1 MENRKFVKEYLVDL
15 QKIVETVSREDI
27 EKAIDLLYEAWR
39 NDKQV
44 FVIGNGGSAATASHF
59 ACDLNKFTAVEGKKR
74 FRAIC
79 LSDNAALLTALTNDL
94 GWDNIYVEQLKN
106 LMNDGDYL
114 IVLSV
119 HGGSGADKAGA
130 WSQNL
135 MKAAK
140 YVQDHYGRVI
150 GLAGFDGGLL
160 KQVADVCI
168 VVPFNSTPQVEGF
181 HVVLSHMICA
191 GLREKVGE
199 K

>member
-1 MENRKFVKEYLVDL
+1 VNEKKFVDEYMDGI
-15 QKIVETVSREDI
+15 QKIVESLTRADV
-27 EKAIDLLYEAWR
+27 EKAIELLYEAWKT
-39 NDKQV
+39 DKQV

-79 LSDNAALLTALTNDL
+79 LCDNAALLTALTNDL
-94 GWDNIYVEQLKN
+94 GWDNIYIEQLKN
-106 LMNDGDYL
+106 MMDDGDYL

-140 YVQDHYGRVI
+140 YVQDRYGKVI
-150 GLAGFDGGLL
+150 GLSGFDGGLL
-160 KQVADVCI
+160 KTAADVCI

-181 HVVLSHMICA
+181 HSVLAHLICA
-191 GLREKVGE
+191 GLREKMEE